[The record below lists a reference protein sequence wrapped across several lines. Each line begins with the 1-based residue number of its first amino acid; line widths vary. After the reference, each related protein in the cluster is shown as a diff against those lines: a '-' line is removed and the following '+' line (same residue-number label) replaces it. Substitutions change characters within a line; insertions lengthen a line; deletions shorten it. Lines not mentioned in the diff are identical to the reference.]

1 MADQRE
7 DRSEASQEV
16 LMESQLVPAP
26 IAKVRLM
33 TDARRAGLAGRADSS
48 RDCLGWKAAGVSDSD
63 ASAWIGLGLGSGLG
77 VGLGLGLGL
86 GSGLGLRLGLGL
98 G

>member
-7 DRSEASQEV
+7 DRSEASKEV
-16 LMESQLVPAP
+16 LMEPQLVPAP

-48 RDCLGWKAAGVSDSD
+48 RDCLGW
-63 ASAWIGLGLGSGLG
+63 
-77 VGLGLGLGL
+77 
-86 GSGLGLRLGLGL
+86 
-98 G
+98 

>member
-1 MADQRE
+1 MESQLEPAPIAKERLMADQRE

-48 RDCLGWKAAGVSDSD
+48 RDCLGWKAAGVSGGD
-63 ASAWIGLGLGSGLG
+63 GGG
-77 VGLGLGLGL
+77 VPT
-86 GSGLGLRLGLGL
+86 SEIS
-98 G
+98 

>member
-63 ASAWIGLGLGSGLG
+63 AGAWIGLGLGSGLG
-77 VGLGLGLGL
+77 IG
-86 GSGLGLRLGLGL
+86 
-98 G
+98 